1 MRMTDLLKENINL
14 SFDATKLEV
23 EDIIQLLRVNYDDKE
38 LERTLK
44 EADGNLWFKY
54 AGYSSQGHSHM
65 YDYAWYDDETEEAWC
80 IVRLHVTLGKSGKLE
95 CDFSAMP
102 IHQFDE
108 EDEIDKYFKRLKP

>member
-14 SFDATKLEV
+14 SFDTTKLEV
-23 EDIIQLLRVNYDDKE
+23 EDIIQLLRANYDDKD
-38 LERTLK
+38 LERTIR

-54 AGYSSQGHSHM
+54 AGFSPQGHSHM

-95 CDFSAMP
+95 CDFSA
-102 IHQFDE
+102 
-108 EDEIDKYFKRLKP
+108 

>member
-1 MRMTDLLKENINL
+1 MRMNDLIKESVDL

>member
-1 MRMTDLLKENINL
+1 MNDLIKESVDL

-23 EDIIQLLRVNYDDKE
+23 EDIIQLLRANYGDKD
-38 LERTLK
+38 LERTIR